1 MSHFQETFP
10 VRVYYEDTDHGGV
23 VYYANY
29 LKFMERGRTEF
40 LRTLGIELDVIDA
53 DFAVQFA
60 VTEAHVRYRMPAR
73 FNDLLDVHT
82 SLIELT
88 GARLAFSQQICHGDS
103 GKELCTATI
112 RLACINRDGKPS
124 RIPSTLSQTLQN
136 HLNNKELI

>member
-1 MSHFQETFP
+1 MSTYQETFP

-40 LRTLGIELDVIDA
+40 LRTLGLELDIIDT
-53 DFAVQFA
+53 DFGVQFA

-73 FNDLLDVHT
+73 FNDLLDIGT
-82 SLIELT
+82 SLIELA
-88 GARLAFSQQICHGDS
+88 GARLAFSQQVCHRES

-112 RLACINRDGKPS
+112 RLACINRDGRPS
-124 RIPSTLSQTLQN
+124 RIPATLFQTLQN
-136 HLNNKELI
+136 HLNKELI